1 MNYFIGSIP
10 FDLILLVLSIGIF
23 KTFIL
28 KQNLSDKERFFLIHT
43 PTYIYIYI
51 PLSILMIISM
61 GYIVAVD
68 RKLINDDYILFAK
81 IIMSAVFF
89 IMMIITVHHRIKYGN
104 KDWKYKEDTKLM
116 IIGLS
121 MLIFIFVMIWLFG

>member
-10 FDLILLVLSIGIF
+10 FDLILLILSIGIF

-28 KQNLSDKERFFLIHT
+28 KQNLSDKERFFLYIHQ
-43 PTYIYIYI
+43 YIYI

-61 GYIVAVD
+61 VYIVAVD

-81 IIMSAVFF
+81 IIMFAVFF
-89 IMMIITVHHRIKYGN
+89 MTMIITVHHRIKYGN

>member
-10 FDLILLVLSIGIF
+10 FDLILLILSIGIF

-43 PTYIYIYI
+43 PIYI

-61 GYIVAVD
+61 VYIVAVD

-81 IIMSAVFF
+81 IIMSSVFF

>member
-1 MNYFIGSIP
+1 MNYFSGSIP
-10 FDLILLVLSIGIF
+10 FDLILLILSIGIF

-43 PTYIYIYI
+43 PTYIYI
-51 PLSILMIISM
+51 PLSILIIISM
-61 GYIVAVD
+61 VYIVAVD
-68 RKLINDDYILFAK
+68 RKLINDDYILFAQ

-89 IMMIITVHHRIKYGN
+89 ITMIITVHHRIKYGN
-104 KDWKYKEDTKLM
+104 KDWKYKEDTKIM

>member
-10 FDLILLVLSIGIF
+10 FDLILLILSIGIF

-28 KQNLSDKERFFLIHT
+28 KRNLSDKERFFLIHT
-43 PTYIYIYI
+43 PTYIYI

-61 GYIVAVD
+61 VYIVAVD
-68 RKLINDDYILFAK
+68 RKLINDHYILFAQ
-81 IIMSAVFF
+81 IIMFAVFF
-89 IMMIITVHHRIKYGN
+89 MTMIITVHHRIKYGN

>member
-10 FDLILLVLSIGIF
+10 FDLILLILSIGIF

-43 PTYIYIYI
+43 PIYI

-61 GYIVAVD
+61 VYIVAVD

-81 IIMSAVFF
+81 IIMFAVFF
-89 IMMIITVHHRIKYGN
+89 MTMIIIVHHRIKYGN

>member
-28 KQNLSDKERFFLIHT
+28 KQNLSDKERFFLYIHQH
-43 PTYIYIYI
+43 IYI

>member
-10 FDLILLVLSIGIF
+10 FDLILLILSIGIF

-28 KQNLSDKERFFLIHT
+28 KQNLSDKERFFLYIHQ
-43 PTYIYIYI
+43 YIYI

-61 GYIVAVD
+61 VYIVAVD

-89 IMMIITVHHRIKYGN
+89 ITMIITVHHRIKYGN
-104 KDWKYKEDTKLM
+104 KDWKYKEDTKIM

-121 MLIFIFVMIWLFG
+121 MLVFIFIMIWLFG

>member
-43 PTYIYIYI
+43 PTYIYTVIDTY
-51 PLSILMIISM
+51 
-61 GYIVAVD
+61 
-68 RKLINDDYILFAK
+68 DY
-81 IIMSAVFF
+81 
-89 IMMIITVHHRIKYGN
+89 
-104 KDWKYKEDTKLM
+104 
-116 IIGLS
+116 
-121 MLIFIFVMIWLFG
+121 

>member
-10 FDLILLVLSIGIF
+10 FDLILLILSIGIF

-43 PTYIYIYI
+43 PIYI

-61 GYIVAVD
+61 VYIVAVD

-81 IIMSAVFF
+81 IIMSSVFF

-104 KDWKYKEDTKLM
+104 KDWKYKEDIKLM

>member
-10 FDLILLVLSIGIF
+10 FDLILLILSIGIF

-28 KQNLSDKERFFLIHT
+28 KQNLSDKERFFLYIHQ
-43 PTYIYIYI
+43 YIYI

-61 GYIVAVD
+61 VYIVAVA

-89 IMMIITVHHRIKYGN
+89 ITMIITVHHRIKYGN
-104 KDWKYKEDTKLM
+104 KDWKYKEDTKIM

-121 MLIFIFVMIWLFG
+121 MLVFIFIMIWLFG

>member
-1 MNYFIGSIP
+1 MNYFIGSIL
-10 FDLILLVLSIGIF
+10 FDLILLILSIGIF

-28 KQNLSDKERFFLIHT
+28 KQNSSDKERFFLIHT
-43 PTYIYIYI
+43 PTYIYI
-51 PLSILMIISM
+51 PLSILIIISM
-61 GYIVAVD
+61 VYIVAVD
-68 RKLINDDYILFAK
+68 RKLINDHYILFAQ
-81 IIMSAVFF
+81 IIMFAVFF
-89 IMMIITVHHRIKYGN
+89 MTMIITVHHRIKYGN

>member
-10 FDLILLVLSIGIF
+10 FDLILLILSIGIF

-28 KQNLSDKERFFLIHT
+28 KQNLSDKERFFSY
-43 PTYIYIYI
+43 TYTNIYI

-61 GYIVAVD
+61 VYIVAVD

-81 IIMSAVFF
+81 NYYVCCIFMT
-89 IMMIITVHHRIKYGN
+89 MIITVHHRIKYGN

-121 MLIFIFVMIWLFG
+121 MLIFIFVMIWLLGN